1 MYVKRAKVFLLRTTM
16 CTALLP
22 KDTTKIPS
30 EGSLRKWVVSR
41 TGHPVFCIISRR
53 KRVLEHNVVHCK
65 TYMHHFTSP
74 FDRIVIFSY
83 QIPLY
88 FITFEDQNESYAT
101 NWMTVRIYR
110 ITIKYLTIFLIL
122 YMHMYI
128 KMILAIKWPIV
139 VTLFTMYL

>member
-110 ITIKYLTIFLIL
+110 IIILSISPFFWFYICIF
-122 YMHMYI
+122 
-128 KMILAIKWPIV
+128 
-139 VTLFTMYL
+139 T